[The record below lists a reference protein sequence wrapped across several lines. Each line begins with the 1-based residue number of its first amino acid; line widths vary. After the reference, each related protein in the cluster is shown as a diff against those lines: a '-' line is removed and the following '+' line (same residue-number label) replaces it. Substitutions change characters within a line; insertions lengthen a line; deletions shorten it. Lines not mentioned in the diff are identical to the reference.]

1 MRRFAKHARLTINN
15 AQFFGYHGVRK
26 EERSLGGRYAVDAD
40 IQYDASKAVVS
51 DDISDAVN
59 YEEILYH
66 IREHM
71 NPEEP
76 YDLIETMAFDIAVAI
91 IEQLSM
97 VNEVTIRVRKLS
109 VPIQQVLDDVETEI
123 TVIRG
128 E

>member
-1 MRRFAKHARLTINN
+1 MKRFAKNTRLTVNN
-15 AQFFGYHGVRK
+15 AQFFGFHGVRK
-26 EERSLGGRYAVDAD
+26 EERSIGGRYAVDAD
-40 IQYDASKAVVS
+40 VYYDASRAVVS
-51 DDISDAVN
+51 DDVSDAVN

-76 YDLIETMAFDIAVAI
+76 YDLIETLAFDMAVAI
-91 IEQLSM
+91 IEQLPA

-109 VPIQQVLDDVETEI
+109 VPIQQVMDDVETEI
-123 TVIRG
+123 TVVRG